1 MPNNTLENIKVKI
14 QAILNRKFA
23 SDNYQKKKIDVFHDR
38 WAFACPC
45 CHDSLSDPR
54 KKRGNLYLD
63 SLSYHCYNCGAHYGI
78 NSFLKRFDEE
88 LSSDDRIF
96 VHEIQQS
103 AKRFEKTSHN
113 GHSSM
118 AFTLLSYVAIPKSI
132 FFKLNKLV
140 TPDKSDFCSTY
151 LTNRRIDVTKW
162 KYFAF
167 RESSKELFILNLS
180 RNDRII
186 GYQIRQLDENSRK
199 SRYLTNSIS
208 RAYNNLLKRD
218 LSPILEKLLMGME
231 RGKTYLNE
239 EDGIENILANVDR
252 ISGLF
257 NVMNINPSLPITI
270 VEGPIDSLAID
281 NSIALQGAT
290 KMNNYFDDVR
300 NVRYLFDND
309 KVGKEHTLKKL
320 KEHKTVFLWDKYL
333 EKINTKQ
340 KIKDL
345 NDLQRYGKLDMD
357 KFNECFT
364 DDELDIMLI

>member
-1 MPNNTLENIKVKI
+1 MSNTLDNIKTKI
-14 QAILNRKFA
+14 QAILNRKFS
-23 SDNYQKKKIDVFHDR
+23 SDNYQKTRIDIFHDR

-63 SLSYHCYNCGAHYGI
+63 SLSYHCYNCGAHYGV

-88 LSSDDRIF
+88 LNTDDKLF
-96 VHEIQQS
+96 VHEVQQS
-103 AKRFEKTSHN
+103 AKRFEKTTLN

-118 AFTLLSYVAIPKSI
+118 AFTLLTYAGVPKSI

-140 TPDKSDFCSTY
+140 TPDKSNFCSAY
-151 LTNRRIDVTKW
+151 LTKRCIDVTKW

-180 RNDRII
+180 RNDKVI
-186 GYQIRQLDENSRK
+186 GYQIRQLDENSK
-199 SRYLTNSIS
+199 KARYLTNNITRMYS
-208 RAYNNLLKRD
+208 NLFNRD
-218 LSPILEKLLMGME
+218 ISPILEKLLMTMDK
-231 RGKTYLNE
+231 GKTYINE
-239 EDGIENILANVDR
+239 EDGIENIQANLDR

-257 NVMNINPSLPITI
+257 NIMNINPTLPITI
-270 VEGPIDSLAID
+270 VEGPIDSLAI
-281 NSIALQGAT
+281 NNGIALQGAT
-290 KMNNYFDDVR
+290 KMNNYFDEIK

-333 EKINTKQ
+333 HKIGIKQ

-345 NDLQRYGKLDMD
+345 NDLQKCGKLDID
-357 KFNECFT
+357 VFEECFT